1 MREKTASA
9 GHSANALLASTREL
23 GDRLRY
29 LIDSPEVVR
38 LVHDITT
45 CNVEWEG
52 GAALLPDPKATSG
65 LELFPCFT
73 MHFQEQDFQVKG
85 AIYPNLPRE
94 GEGLDHVIILELAGR
109 PYSFRLSTPQTYVLS
124 PFHLRFL
131 SMLFGR
137 LVLQHLVFP
146 LDPAQD
152 FPFFTPYSLEEQVVA
167 GYLQSLRWA
176 PCATIKLDA
185 QDTPYIGSML
195 HSERQL
201 KRCEMPGS
209 RQEEGFIR
217 AWRLFK
223 RLLYYSIEGG
233 PLFTGFAFI
242 PTGLS
247 EEICRKRWPS
257 LIFYREDS
265 RPSFDEGLEVFKQYL
280 LHANG
285 HNTFLALQGGRLV
298 GLLHFAQ
305 GTHRQL
311 ASSRSWNAALPLT
324 SISSRGRITFWV
336 PLRGRNNP
344 RIPLAVLEY
353 RHGHLRIPLF
363 QDIFWLELESQLGSV
378 CPHCDRPDS
387 LLRLKRL
394 LAMARRGGHGA
405 IFLMGLT
412 PEQVA
417 STDSLENQIFLENP
431 VPLKERW
438 LLHLLG
444 LAKSDGALL
453 FNDRLEAVAFSARL
467 KAAPAHLPPEQDDL
481 GSGMRHQATREFTAH
496 APNLVGL
503 AVSQDGYLSLYR
515 HGKLISR
522 LY

>member
-1 MREKTASA
+1 MKKKSVAA
-9 GHSANALLASTREL
+9 GHLTRDLSAPTREL
-23 GDRLRY
+23 TDHLRY
-29 LIDSPEVVR
+29 LIDSPEMVR

-45 CNVEWEG
+45 CSVVWEG
-52 GAALLPDPKATSG
+52 SDALLPDPQTSSG

-73 MHFQEQDFQVKG
+73 MHFQEQNLQLKG

-94 GEGLDHVIILELAGR
+94 GEGLDHVINLELAGR
-109 PYSFRLSTPQTYVLS
+109 PCTFRLTTPHTYVLS

-137 LVLQHLVFP
+137 LVLQNLIFP
-146 LDPAQD
+146 LDSTQG
-152 FPFFTPYSLEEQVVA
+152 FPLFTPYSLEEQVVG
-167 GYLQSLRWA
+167 GYLQSLLWA

-185 QDTPYIGSML
+185 QETPYIGSML
-195 HSERQL
+195 HSERRL

-209 RQEEGFIR
+209 RQEEAIIR

-242 PTGLS
+242 PPGLP
-247 EEICRKRWPS
+247 EDICQKRWRS
-257 LIFYREDS
+257 LIFYGEDA
-265 RPSFDEGLEVFKQYL
+265 RPSFDEGLEPFKQYL

-285 HNTFLALQGGRLV
+285 RDTFLALQEGRLI
-298 GLLHFAQ
+298 GLLHLTR

-311 ASSRSWNAALPLT
+311 ASLRSWNSALPLT

-336 PLRGRNNP
+336 PLRGRHNP
-344 RIPLAVLEY
+344 RIPLAILEY

-363 QDIFWLELESQLGSV
+363 QDIFWLELDRQVAQV
-378 CPHCDRPDS
+378 CPQPSHPDWR
-387 LLRLKRL
+387 LRLQRL
-394 LAMARRGGHGA
+394 LALVRRGGHGA
-405 IFLMGLT
+405 ILLLGLT
-412 PEQVA
+412 PEQLTSPDA
-417 STDSLENQIFLENP
+417 LEHQIFLENP
-431 VPLKERW
+431 VPLTERW
-438 LLHLLG
+438 LPLLFG

-453 FNDRLEAVAFSARL
+453 FNDHLEAVAFGARL
-467 KAAPAHLPPEQDDL
+467 KAAPVQLPPEQDDL